1 MGKQLPFGRQAGS
14 VEKQQKTLRCHY
26 ATSRKKQNQVD
37 KALKDKWVM
46 YDMWDPYASKKT
58 LKQNIVDP
66 FKVI

>member
-1 MGKQLPFGRQAGS
+1 MDKQLPFDVKRVQW
-14 VEKQQKTLRCHY
+14 KNKKKTLHCHY